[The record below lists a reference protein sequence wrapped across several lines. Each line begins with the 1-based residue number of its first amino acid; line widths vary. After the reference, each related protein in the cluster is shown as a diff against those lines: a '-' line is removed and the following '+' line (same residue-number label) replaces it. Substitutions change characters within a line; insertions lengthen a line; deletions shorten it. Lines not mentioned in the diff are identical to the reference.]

1 MTSFISEPPT
11 FTKRIENATAVLGN
25 TVKLQGT
32 LKGSSPIS
40 TKWLKDSELL
50 GDDDPNVKMSF
61 ENNVVSISFSS
72 VQTEHCG
79 KYTCMAQNE
88 AGQQKCDAV
97 LSVQGLRRTVCSDC
111 PSTRVLLLTICAVVS

>member
-1 MTSFISEPPT
+1 M
-11 FTKRIENATAVLGN
+11 ENATAVLGN

-32 LKGSSPIS
+32 LKGSTTIT

-50 GDDDPNVKMSF
+50 RDDDPNVKMSF

-72 VQTEHCG
+72 VQTEHGG
-79 KYTCMAQNE
+79 KYTCLAQNE

-97 LSVQGLRRTVCSDC
+97 LSIQGLRRTVCSDG
-111 PSTRVLLLTICAVVS
+111 PSTKAPLLTICAVVS